1 MWHSLSLRKKGELS
15 GLTRVRGFTQDDA
28 HIICRKDQ
36 VADELKQVI
45 DFITY
50 MYKAFGFPME
60 MVNVYLSLRDPNHK
74 DKYAGTDEGWDFT
87 ENVLRQVAQEKQLNF
102 KEEQGEAAFYGP
114 KLDFKIKDILG
125 REWQCSTL
133 QFDFNLPARFEMSFT
148 NKKGEQE
155 QPYMLHRALLGSF
168 ERFIGLLL
176 EHYAGAL
183 PVWLAPVQA
192 RILPIGEDQIEF
204 CQKLS
209 AELKMAGI
217 RTETDI
223 AAETLGNKIRKAAAQ
238 KIPYI
243 IVIGEK
249 EINSGKLNVR
259 DRSGATRIVDKTEFI
274 TEICAKIKNKD

>member
-1 MWHSLSLRKKGELS
+1 
-15 GLTRVRGFTQDDA
+15 
-28 HIICRKDQ
+28 
-36 VADELKQVI
+36 
-45 DFITY
+45 
-50 MYKAFGFPME
+50 
-60 MVNVYLSLRDPNHK
+60 
-74 DKYAGTDEGWDFT
+74 
-87 ENVLRQVAQEKQLNF
+87 
-102 KEEQGEAAFYGP
+102 
-114 KLDFKIKDILG
+114 
-125 REWQCSTL
+125 
-133 QFDFNLPARFEMSFT
+133 MSFT

-249 EINSGKLNVR
+249 KLIRGN
-259 DRSGATRIVDKTEFI
+259 
-274 TEICAKIKNKD
+274 

>member
-114 KLDFKIKDILG
+114 KLDFKIKDI
-125 REWQCSTL
+125 
-133 QFDFNLPARFEMSFT
+133 
-148 NKKGEQE
+148 
-155 QPYMLHRALLGSF
+155 
-168 ERFIGLLL
+168 
-176 EHYAGAL
+176 
-183 PVWLAPVQA
+183 
-192 RILPIGEDQIEF
+192 
-204 CQKLS
+204 
-209 AELKMAGI
+209 
-217 RTETDI
+217 
-223 AAETLGNKIRKAAAQ
+223 
-238 KIPYI
+238 
-243 IVIGEK
+243 
-249 EINSGKLNVR
+249 
-259 DRSGATRIVDKTEFI
+259 
-274 TEICAKIKNKD
+274 